1 MFLFAF
7 TALATSEGITI
18 INTTVDFF
26 FGPSVFIP
34 DDNILIDNEQCL
46 EIGLRCTVLD
56 SPSLVHGS
64 NITFE
69 AYVETDNR
77 VKTQIETSLLVVSP
91 EIIIQYILV

>member
-69 AYVETDNR
+69 AYVETDNDTKSQTER
-77 VKTQIETSLLVVSP
+77 IAFDVS
-91 EIIIQYILV
+91 YYCYT